1 MIGSLK
7 SKWEQLGSKQKRQTT
22 YLGVGAL
29 VVLLVVIASQAE
41 DHRPQVGATTK
52 VRSITLEDDV
62 LKKSIF
68 AATNERMNQERKLNE
83 TQIQESRQ
91 ALDTLKEEMNNLRQ
105 ELAQGKY
112 PGQGAGPSYPP
123 APGGPSSSG
132 QPLSQNGPTGEAAV
146 PPVRFTPG
154 PGRLQGQPGDGPDL
168 GDQQA
173 RGGIAFAEGPQDPTP
188 KPPTEAVHK
197 NYLPVSII
205 EAKTLTGIHATV
217 AEQGMG
223 NPQPVILRISMPA
236 ILPNQIKK
244 NLKGCFVIAEGFG
257 SLATERVELRTQ
269 SISCLSNNGQAVIEE
284 PLKGFVVDGDGNL
297 GLSGRVVARFGSTL
311 ARTALAGF
319 FEGVG
324 ELTATSS
331 QTTTTATAT
340 GAQTQNINPQDI
352 AKGSLGKG
360 LQKATGEIGKFYL
373 ALAKQALPVV
383 EVLPGKRVSI
393 IVREGVELKV
403 NLN

>member
-132 QPLSQNGPTGEAAV
+132 QPLSQNGPTGEAA
-146 PPVRFTPG
+146 
-154 PGRLQGQPGDGPDL
+154 
-168 GDQQA
+168 
-173 RGGIAFAEGPQDPTP
+173 
-188 KPPTEAVHK
+188 
-197 NYLPVSII
+197 
-205 EAKTLTGIHATV
+205 
-217 AEQGMG
+217 
-223 NPQPVILRISMPA
+223 
-236 ILPNQIKK
+236 
-244 NLKGCFVIAEGFG
+244 
-257 SLATERVELRTQ
+257 
-269 SISCLSNNGQAVIEE
+269 
-284 PLKGFVVDGDGNL
+284 
-297 GLSGRVVARFGSTL
+297 
-311 ARTALAGF
+311 
-319 FEGVG
+319 
-324 ELTATSS
+324 
-331 QTTTTATAT
+331 
-340 GAQTQNINPQDI
+340 
-352 AKGSLGKG
+352 
-360 LQKATGEIGKFYL
+360 
-373 ALAKQALPVV
+373 
-383 EVLPGKRVSI
+383 
-393 IVREGVELKV
+393 
-403 NLN
+403 